1 MVQPE
6 PRGNDM
12 FLDVNELAVRK
23 LRIKKSYAPGL
34 LDFSSAEFKQA
45 GPLEV
50 RATAELVEG
59 HIRVSGQVHTR
70 LEMPCARCLET
81 VVEELSRDFDLYYR
95 PLAGNQRVEEVQLRE
110 GDTEIG
116 FFAGDGLF
124 LSVVLAE
131 LVHLQ
136 VPMKTICRSDCRGL
150 CVHCGANLNHEE
162 CRCESPAPD
171 SRLQPL
177 ARWKQDWSKKQ

>member
-1 MVQPE
+1 
-6 PRGNDM
+6 M

-23 LRIKKSYAPGL
+23 IRIKKSYEAGL
-34 LDFSSAEFKQA
+34 LDFHSSEFQQA

-59 HIRVSGQVHTR
+59 HIRVFGQMHTR
-70 LEMPCARCLET
+70 LEMPCARCLEG
-81 VVEELSRDFDLYYR
+81 VVEEVSRDFDLYYR
-95 PLAGNQRVEEVQLRE
+95 PMNGIRREEEVQLKE

-116 FFAGDGLF
+116 FFEGDGIF
-124 LSVVLAE
+124 LSAVLSE
-131 LVHLQ
+131 LVNLQ

-150 CVHCGANLNHEE
+150 CPTCGANLNHED
-162 CRCESPAPD
+162 CRCEAPAPD
-171 SRLQPL
+171 ARLQPL